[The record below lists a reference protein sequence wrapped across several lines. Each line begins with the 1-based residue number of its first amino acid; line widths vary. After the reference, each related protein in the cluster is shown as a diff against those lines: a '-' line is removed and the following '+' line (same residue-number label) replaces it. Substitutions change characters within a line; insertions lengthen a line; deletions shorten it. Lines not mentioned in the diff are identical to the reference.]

1 MKFDLLVSE
10 DKRSYFINCR
20 KEGMVLEAGATYL
33 APNTSSPLTL
43 VGEEGVKFIVILPL
57 ECVDSSEELV
67 ASQTSYFIN

>member
-10 DKRSYFINCR
+10 DKRSYFINCL

-33 APNTSSPLTL
+33 APHTSSPLTL
-43 VGEEGVKFIVILPL
+43 EGEGVKLSVILPL

>member
-10 DKRSYFINCR
+10 DKRSYFINCQ
-20 KEGMVLEAGATYL
+20 KEGMVLEVGATYV
-33 APNTSSPLTL
+33 APRTSSPLTL
-43 VGEEGVKFIVILPL
+43 VGEGVKLSVVLPL